1 MQEWLNVMANEAK
14 SCGLSLTD
22 FVSVLETKFDLDSM
36 LYINEISRAWE

>member
-1 MQEWLNVMANEAK
+1 MQEWLNAMASEAK
-14 SCGLSLTD
+14 SSGLSLTD